1 MENSSAD
8 YQEVSIEE
16 FAKLFETEAAGRG
29 GTVECVVLNACESE
43 EMAKMLRKYGVPH
56 VVCWRSE
63 VLDITAM
70 RFSEAFYK
78 ALDCQ
83 GDNSRDY
90 KRAFEQAVQ
99 PVRMRSSESSGSERK
114 PAKHQVRGA
123 VDFICLLSDDGNVF
137 PEPPKVA
144 AKGIGDVSADAEPK
158 KL

>member
-1 MENSSAD
+1 
-8 YQEVSIEE
+8 
-16 FAKLFETEAAGRG
+16 
-29 GTVECVVLNACESE
+29 VLNACESE
-43 EMAKMLRKYGVPH
+43 EMAKRLRKYGVPH

-63 VLDITAM
+63 VRDITAM

-78 ALDCQ
+78 ALDYQ

-137 PEPPKVA
+137 PEPPKA
-144 AKGIGDVSADAEPK
+144 EAKGIGDVSADAEPK